1 MAKQETGR
9 NRTRSSNELIHCEN
23 CGEYYAATYRSCPF
37 CEERPTRGRGG
48 SRTTN
53 RRGGGYGSPLSLGQ
67 IITYA
72 LSLLLVVAAVAIVV
86 SMLRSLLGRGE
97 QARHPDN
104 STPPTQAVDTVP
116 PTASLPP
123 ETPQPTAAPVVEGP
137 TAISLNKTDITLT
150 TPNETAQLTATVAP
164 ADYSG
169 DLIWTSDNPS
179 QVYVTQDGRVYAV
192 SPGTVTVTVTAGN
205 VSASCVV
212 RNKTTGTPP
221 ADAGGQAP
229 ATTPPADPAVTTP
242 ATTSPEPSTP
252 TVSPVSLNKSD
263 FTIRPQ
269 DPSTYQLRVSGGDG
283 QNYTWVSDNTSVAT
297 VSESGLVTKVGSG
310 RCNITVTSGGQS
322 ASCIVRV
329 E

>member
-1 MAKQETGR
+1 MAKQETGK
-9 NRTRSSNELIHCEN
+9 TRSRSSSELIHCEN

-48 SRTTN
+48 RTTN
-53 RRGGGYGSPLSLGQ
+53 RRGGGYGSALSPGQ
-67 IITYA
+67 IISYA
-72 LSLLLVVAAVAIVV
+72 ASLLLIIAAVAIVV

-97 QARHPDN
+97 EARHPD
-104 STPPTQAVDTVP
+104 SSVPPSHAVDTTPPTS
-116 PTASLPP
+116 SLPP
-123 ETPQPTAAPVVEGP
+123 ETAPPTSAPVVEGP
-137 TAISLNKTDITLT
+137 TAISLNKSDITLT
-150 TPNETAQLTATVAP
+150 APNETAQLTATVAP

-169 DLIWTSDNPS
+169 DLVWTSDNPG
-179 QVYVTQDGRVYAV
+179 QVYVTQTGLVYAV
-192 SPGTVTVTVTAGN
+192 SPGTVTITVTAGN
-205 VSASCVV
+205 VSASCIV

-221 ADAGGQAP
+221 ADAGGQASG
-229 ATTPPADPAVTTP
+229 TTPPADPAVTTQP
-242 ATTSPEPSTP
+242 SASPEPSAP

-269 DPSTYQLRVSGGDG
+269 DPSTYQLKVSGGDG